1 MILMLE
7 QLILELIHVKTKLVK
22 VRNFKINRKEELIME
37 KQQEMVKVLC
47 VDEND
52 NHYIEEVPV
61 EEINKVMEYANKLDE
76 LSAEERQDIL
86 SLINKLHPEDLE

>member
-1 MILMLE
+1 
-7 QLILELIHVKTKLVK
+7 
-22 VRNFKINRKEELIME
+22 ME

-61 EEINKVMEYANKLDE
+61 EEINKAMEYANKLDE

-86 SLINKLHPEDLE
+86 SLIDKLHLKISNATIIKATKESYYGKSDR

>member
-1 MILMLE
+1 
-7 QLILELIHVKTKLVK
+7 
-22 VRNFKINRKEELIME
+22 ME

-61 EEINKVMEYANKLDE
+61 EEINKAMEYANKLDE

-86 SLINKLHPEDLE
+86 SLIDNKLHPEDLECNHN

>member
-1 MILMLE
+1 
-7 QLILELIHVKTKLVK
+7 
-22 VRNFKINRKEELIME
+22 ME

-61 EEINKVMEYANKLDE
+61 EEINKAMEYANKLDE
-76 LSAEERQDIL
+76 LFMVYAAVT
-86 SLINKLHPEDLE
+86 KM

>member
-1 MILMLE
+1 
-7 QLILELIHVKTKLVK
+7 
-22 VRNFKINRKEELIME
+22 ME

-52 NHYIEEVPV
+52 NHYIEEAPV
-61 EEINKVMEYANKLDE
+61 EEINKAMEYANKLDE

>member
-1 MILMLE
+1 
-7 QLILELIHVKTKLVK
+7 
-22 VRNFKINRKEELIME
+22 ME

-61 EEINKVMEYANKLDE
+61 EEINKAMEYANKLDE
-76 LSAEERQDIL
+76 LSAEE
-86 SLINKLHPEDLE
+86 PP

>member
-1 MILMLE
+1 
-7 QLILELIHVKTKLVK
+7 
-22 VRNFKINRKEELIME
+22 ME

-61 EEINKVMEYANKLDE
+61 EEINNGICKQI
-76 LSAEERQDIL
+76 R
-86 SLINKLHPEDLE
+86 